1 MQDNWAK
8 EVTVIHLFLGQFC
21 VKYADNWHAARGGDR
36 PTCAD
41 FTLLKRL
48 GLSDA
53 NATIYQNLSRSVM
66 AGGISTTGLTYLKKA
81 GGVTFNHCLHF
92 LLMRFPRI
100 VLGQPR
106 NRHVLVEDRADHLYT
121 SPGWQPLREA
131 FERVFLQGFSFGY
144 LSEGLLPKDGYDN
157 IFIKWGNLPE
167 SDFVIIKAM
176 VEKEVSLT
184 WVAERSLEDFIKGVR
199 AEDGDFK
206 AVRSHWLD
214 RLRRKVMEEV
224 EERVEKAIKSDDR
237 DQLSEWATAH
247 NSSLFVE
254 AATSEQIQ
262 TEHARFRKLVSA
274 VSCVTIRTDA
284 PIHLQAA
291 TFVRDLHH
299 LHEGAYTAGRLPY
312 QYLAPDGHVIRIA
325 SAATDCPDLVTSIH
339 DKLDSA
345 IYQPMLEAAAACFPL
360 AVPDGYVRP
369 QARHQD
375 LTSLSAGRGQYTG
388 TKAHQRLLDTDIV
401 GLQRH
406 MNYDGAED
414 VVQADL
420 PRKGSSQQPAF
431 FEQAG
436 AAVIDLHGELEPLI
450 QQWKEDL
457 DRIQLPAVQQQLR
470 DLYGMLQLHN
480 NIWAR
485 NYCNETEDS
494 SCGSGVSS
502 MLDMR
507 TLVARILSQAADDE
521 HVTREFVNES
531 LFLYDKLLCTAVYL
545 KNPALW
551 TLALEILHEK
561 LANYPRDMSYA
572 ASLVLQETFL
582 CMRHGLTTVITR
594 SDGTKRGGTGWGQS
608 EEMDAKHRRSILRS
622 VTFVVKAQRGL
633 CACKE
638 CRRSL
643 YAHPTTCPG
652 LHILS
657 DRQLTTSSVFTRM
670 GLRWLVIKGGCRVPS
685 AIFYSSR
692 GPCPWEYW
700 PEWLSE
706 ATLAA
711 VMRIAK
717 LEHRI
722 CKYKRDRPS
731 QAVMISMR
739 SADQGGDE
747 E

>member
-1 MQDNWAK
+1 MTTTAAAAAAAAPPAIEEPSAGPADRDRDAFSRPLPPPPATQRPAAPSTSKKYLTPAGSASSLSDLSSATGGTPAASNALLLSPATPKAMADFAESHVPQLTLVEDRFFTYDELMELDLSSLAGFTTPAQTDMIAVADKSNRFRQDTDDWTAKVGTRIHGAGHDYSADSCFNQAGIATTGRDVDALATRALWLGNNTNRAAREAMQDNWAK

-254 AATSEQIQ
+254 AATSERIQ
-262 TEHARFRKLVSA
+262 FHDAWSPHDSGSWFLPFLASLSVPTLLSTYKPLHSYEICTTFMKVPTLPVACHISTSLLMDTSFVSRQQLPTVRTSSPLSTTNSTALSISRCLRQLPLASHLQYRMAMYDRKLV
-274 VSCVTIRTDA
+274 TRT
-284 PIHLQAA
+284 L
-291 TFVRDLHH
+291 
-299 LHEGAYTAGRLPY
+299 LPY
-312 QYLAPDGHVIRIA
+312 QPAEVNTPAPRPIK
-325 SAATDCPDLVTSIH
+325 DCWILI
-339 DKLDSA
+339 
-345 IYQPMLEAAAACFPL
+345 
-360 AVPDGYVRP
+360 
-369 QARHQD
+369 
-375 LTSLSAGRGQYTG
+375 SL
-388 TKAHQRLLDTDIV
+388 
-401 GLQRH
+401 
-406 MNYDGAED
+406 
-414 VVQADL
+414 
-420 PRKGSSQQPAF
+420 
-431 FEQAG
+431 
-436 AAVIDLHGELEPLI
+436 
-450 QQWKEDL
+450 
-457 DRIQLPAVQQQLR
+457 
-470 DLYGMLQLHN
+470 
-480 NIWAR
+480 
-485 NYCNETEDS
+485 
-494 SCGSGVSS
+494 VSS
-502 MLDMR
+502 
-507 TLVARILSQAADDE
+507 
-521 HVTREFVNES
+521 VT
-531 LFLYDKLLCTAVYL
+531 
-545 KNPALW
+545 
-551 TLALEILHEK
+551 
-561 LANYPRDMSYA
+561 
-572 ASLVLQETFL
+572 
-582 CMRHGLTTVITR
+582 
-594 SDGTKRGGTGWGQS
+594 
-608 EEMDAKHRRSILRS
+608 
-622 VTFVVKAQRGL
+622 
-633 CACKE
+633 
-638 CRRSL
+638 
-643 YAHPTTCPG
+643 
-652 LHILS
+652 
-657 DRQLTTSSVFTRM
+657 
-670 GLRWLVIKGGCRVPS
+670 
-685 AIFYSSR
+685 
-692 GPCPWEYW
+692 
-700 PEWLSE
+700 
-706 ATLAA
+706 
-711 VMRIAK
+711 
-717 LEHRI
+717 
-722 CKYKRDRPS
+722 
-731 QAVMISMR
+731 
-739 SADQGGDE
+739 
-747 E
+747 